1 MVYQVVSLTGAIVI
15 LTAFAAQQFQR
26 LSSETRTYQSLN
38 LIGGFCLFVAALE
51 ARQYGFI
58 LMEGSWTIISA
69 WGLWRLA
76 RRARGQSGV

>member
-76 RRARGQSGV
+76 RRGRVHSGV

>member
-1 MVYQVVSLTGAIVI
+1 MIYQLVSLAGAIVI
-15 LTAFAAQQFQR
+15 LIAYAAHQFRR

-38 LIGGFCLFVAALE
+38 LIGGFCLFVAALD

-69 WGLWRLA
+69 WGLWRM
-76 RRARGQSGV
+76 RRRRDPTGA